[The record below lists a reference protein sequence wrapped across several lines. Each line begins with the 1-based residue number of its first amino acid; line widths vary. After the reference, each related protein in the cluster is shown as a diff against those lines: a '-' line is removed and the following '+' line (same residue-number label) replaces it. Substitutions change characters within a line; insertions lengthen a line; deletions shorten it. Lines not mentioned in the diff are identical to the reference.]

1 MPSISTVQTSYFG
14 GFQQP
19 VSIGTAPPLSSFA
32 GRKFVF
38 QRFAKDMEL
47 SLVTSQLHAHVEIT
61 NPINSRKHKIDVLSY
76 RQESGQVVRDDWRE
90 VEPI

>member
-1 MPSISTVQTSYFG
+1 
-14 GFQQP
+14 
-19 VSIGTAPPLSSFA
+19 
-32 GRKFVF
+32 
-38 QRFAKDMEL
+38 MEL

-76 RQESGQVVRDDWRE
+76 RQESGQVVRDDWCE